1 MFAYLNGK
9 ITKREPSLAV
19 LDINGVGYEVKISL
33 QTYSIIQEG
42 QPFKLFTYLS
52 VTQDSQEL
60 FGFATESEKKMFLQ
74 LISVSGVGRNTALVM
89 LSAMSVS
96 ELADAIINNQTSIIQ
111 KIKGIGKKTS
121 ERLVLDLKD
130 KLAKEGFQLQ
140 DENGMSSALKEQASS
155 ALISLGLSKLVAG
168 RTINSILKKYGTD
181 ISLEELITYSL
192 QEG

>member
-9 ITKREPSLAV
+9 VTHREPSLAV
-19 LDINGVGYEVKISL
+19 IDINGVGYEIKISL
-33 QTYSIIQEG
+33 QTYSVIQEG
-42 QPFKLFTYLS
+42 QQSKLFTYLS

-60 FGFATESEKKMFLQ
+60 FGFATESEKKMFLH

-89 LSAMSVS
+89 LSAMNVS
-96 ELADAIINNQTSIIQ
+96 ELADAIINQQTAVIT
-111 KIKGIGKKTS
+111 KVKGIGKKTA
-121 ERLVLDLKD
+121 ERLILDLKD

-140 DENGMSSALKEQASS
+140 DESGMSSALKEQASN
-155 ALISLGLSKLVAG
+155 ALVSLGLSKLVAD
-168 RTINSILKKYGTD
+168 RTINAILKKYGTD